1 MQDYAIGACRA
12 ASYLTRQIEA
22 MMKRVVICDA
32 MIALAAG
39 GLPAEAQDGAADLPK
54 GWMVRTPAGM
64 AS

>member
-1 MQDYAIGACRA
+1 M
-12 ASYLTRQIEA
+12 L
-22 MMKRVVICDA
+22 KRVVICDA